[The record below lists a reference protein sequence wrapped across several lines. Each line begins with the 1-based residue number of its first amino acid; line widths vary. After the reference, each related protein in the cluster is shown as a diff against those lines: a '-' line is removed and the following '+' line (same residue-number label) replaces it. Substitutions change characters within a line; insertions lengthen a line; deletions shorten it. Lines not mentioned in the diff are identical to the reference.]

1 MVDSGPVIHF
11 AVKTNLRLSIEGWY
25 TWLSAERRASEHTI
39 DAYLRDI
46 SKFMSF
52 LTEHLGFEIDH
63 QDLEALRTPDIRA
76 YLAARGAL
84 GISKTSQARA
94 LSTIRNFFRFLDR
107 AGTVHNTV
115 LESIKSP
122 RLPKTIP
129 KALDVDDAL
138 AAITVVGD
146 LQKEPWLAKR
156 DMALFLLLYGC
167 GLRIGEALALN
178 GGAIPSEGP
187 LRVTG
192 KGNKERVVPML
203 PIVLKAIQDYI
214 SNCLYTIGPDDP
226 LFVGRQG
233 KRLNPGV
240 VQRQMRKVRTTLG
253 LGNTA
258 TPHAFRH
265 SYATHLLSEGGD
277 LRSIQELLGHASL
290 STTQRYTAVD
300 ESGLQ
305 RVYSK
310 SHPRA
315 KNS

>member
-11 AVKTNLRLSIEGWY
+11 AVKTSLQLSIEAWH

-63 QDLEALRTPDIRA
+63 KDLEALKPAEIRG
-76 YLAARGAL
+76 YLAARSAS
-84 GISKTSQARA
+84 GISKASQARA
-94 LSTIRNFFRFLDR
+94 ISTIRNFFRFLDR
-107 AGTVHNTV
+107 TGKIHNPV
-115 LESIKSP
+115 LEFIKPP

-138 AAITVVGD
+138 AAVTAVGD

-156 DMALFLLLYGC
+156 DIALFLLLYGC

-178 GGAIPSEGP
+178 GGAIPTEGP

-203 PIVLKAIQDYI
+203 PIVAQAIQNYMSD
-214 SNCLYTIGPDDP
+214 CLYNIGPEDP
-226 LFVGRQG
+226 LFVGRRG

-240 VQRQMRKVRTTLG
+240 VQRQMRKVRTILG

-258 TPHAFRH
+258 TPHALRH
-265 SYATHLLSEGGD
+265 SYATHLLSGGGD

-300 ESGLQ
+300 ERGLQ

-315 KNS
+315 KDS